1 MTLPLW
7 CTAAIC
13 CVISKA
19 AAPFLLYP
27 HQQHTHTHSRCTRCS
42 PISLPFPQLLTAPDR
57 TAVWTCCCWERAESA
72 ENYHSTRTATML
84 WYSTTMYCDIIQ
96 QHNCTTPRGDG
107 GGGGKRKMKHMTAVT
122 QQLMHSTRMCQD
134 FTLGPF
140 TLSRVWWFTRSP
152 NEIPGLILGGDT
164 NALGDCANQK
174 FGATRCSDPSWNKR
188 GAASRFYKVQRYRK
202 HNIHVAGF
210 LAGL

>member
-27 HQQHTHTHSRCTRCS
+27 HQQHTHTRCTRCS

-96 QHNCTTPRGDG
+96 LYNPAGWWWWWRWEEENEAYDRSYSAADALYEDVPRF
-107 GGGGKRKMKHMTAVT
+107 
-122 QQLMHSTRMCQD
+122 HSWTFHSLQSVVVYT
-134 FTLGPF
+134 F
-140 TLSRVWWFTRSP
+140 
-152 NEIPGLILGGDT
+152 
-164 NALGDCANQK
+164 A
-174 FGATRCSDPSWNKR
+174 
-188 GAASRFYKVQRYRK
+188 
-202 HNIHVAGF
+202 
-210 LAGL
+210 